1 MPNLTIRWANDVNTT
16 DSSKFLVS
24 FTTDNVNWSTAA
36 SQLASSPYASASAI
50 LGQNEPYNSSS
61 ILLSGWDNFSASG
74 YALIEDAQ
82 IAYSGITGSKL
93 TGASWLSGYGTYA
106 AGTEVYEAHESY
118 SASVTITASA
128 VLYKITH
135 VDSSNIESAPA
146 YLMYYYPDAP
156 MSSHHCKVIIDT
168 LYDIGW
174 YSASGISC
182 SAYINDLKDFNII
195 NGAHILKNQNPE
207 INHATTNTFGL
218 AVFDCWKN
226 KYVEAVGGALETG
239 YTFVVGSNTFTAA
252 TIPDQNFVL
261 LKDIVDS

>member
-1 MPNLTIRWANDVNTT
+1 MPNLTIRWANHSNTT
-16 DSSKFLVS
+16 ASSKFLVS
-24 FTTDNVNWSTAA
+24 YTTNNSDWSTAA
-36 SQLASSPYASASAI
+36 SQVATSPYSSASAI

-61 ILLSGWDNFSASG
+61 ILLSDWSNFSSSG
-74 YALIEDAQ
+74 YAIIDDAQ
-82 IAYSGITGSKL
+82 ITYSGLSGSRL
-93 TGASWLSGYGTYA
+93 TGVSWLSGYGTYA

-182 SAYINDLKDFNII
+182 SAYITDTNDFNTI
-195 NGAHILKNQNPE
+195 NGANILSNKNQE
-207 INHATTNTFGL
+207 INSTTTNTFGL
-218 AVFDCWKN
+218 AVFDCFKN
-226 KYVEAVGGALETG
+226 KFVEKQGGALEGG
-239 YTFVVGSNTFTAA
+239 YTFIVGTKTFTASE
-252 TIPDQNFVL
+252 IPDQNFVL
-261 LKDIVDS
+261 LKDIVDV